1 MWITVALLRKHMY
14 KGFFGKNCNKMYG
27 VKIIIYYLYYRPQ
40 PRYHTHLIDNFQDLD
55 VDISEYDFG
64 SPRPQ
69 TPIQS
74 FFKSQS
80 KTQVQ
85 RYQVKRWLF
94 PIYCISFWYYSE
106 EICIGIIN
114 DKCHEII
121 RLQECKESKVK
132 RIPKIE
138 RKHHTIKQEIIRR

>member
-1 MWITVALLRKHMY
+1 
-14 KGFFGKNCNKMYG
+14 MYG
-27 VKIIIYYLYYRPQ
+27 VKIIIYYLYNRPQ

-80 KTQVQ
+80 KTQVSSKKVIFSNLLHIFLVLLGRDLHRHHKRKVSWNNKIARKQ
-85 RYQVKRWLF
+85 REQ
-94 PIYCISFWYYSE
+94 S
-106 EICIGIIN
+106 
-114 DKCHEII
+114 
-121 RLQECKESKVK
+121 
-132 RIPKIE
+132 
-138 RKHHTIKQEIIRR
+138 